1 MPDCATHYT
10 ISPSAD
16 STLAVELSKTG
27 LSRRK
32 KQLLF
37 FEKFSGEMCFAEK
50 NPAAFKLTL
59 MVDAASVIYRDAGLS
74 DKKRSAIAE
83 FARNKALGATAYPEI
98 RFTSHSIRAKP
109 LRGFVVEGALQIR
122 GVTRTVEVSIVLSPR
137 HKDSLQLD
145 GDATLRLSEFT
156 LPRPSALFGLI
167 GTKDEVAI
175 RILLWAIPQAETV
188 TATTN

>member
-1 MPDCATHYT
+1 MPDRATYYT

-27 LSRRK
+27 LSRHK
-32 KQLLF
+32 KHLLF
-37 FEKFSGEMCFAEK
+37 FEKFTGEMCFAEK

-59 MVDAASVIYRDAGLS
+59 MVDAASVICRAANLS
-74 DKKRSAIAE
+74 EKKRSAVAE
-83 FARNKALGATAYPEI
+83 FARNKALNATAYPEI

-109 LRGFVVEGALQIR
+109 LRGFIVEGALEVC
-122 GVTRTVEVSIVLSPR
+122 GAMRTVEVSIVLSPR

-145 GDATLRLSEFT
+145 GDAALRLSEFG

-167 GTKDEVAI
+167 RTKDEVAI
-175 RILLWAIPQAETV
+175 RILLWAIPQAETAA
-188 TATTN
+188 ATV